1 MAPVILFGSRLRMW
15 VGSMGWRVY
24 DLATTACAKT
34 FVPYIAVTVPAP
46 NFLVADVFGIG
57 ICH

>member
-1 MAPVILFGSRLRMW
+1 MAPVILFGSGLRMW

-24 DLATTACAKT
+24 DLAKT

-46 NFLVADVFGIG
+46 NFLVADVFAIG